1 MVILTSCSSECSFLK
16 RRYTKGY
23 YHEGSIHTQVK
34 NGTNSTETKA
44 DIIKKHEATTSRE
57 ICNNS
62 CDLVLEEKNE
72 SNQINTKIA
81 ELLDN
86 TTHKSKTINQNA
98 VTNLSVHLSQKNK
111 VNHTLTKKQVNN
123 IKPYCSDPGG
133 STGMYVIGSI
143 LGVLFSALLMFL
155 FYMLVLGAFVGLF
168 SGAFLGV
175 IIVALIVLV
184 VLAAIVIFINSD

>member
-1 MVILTSCSSECSFLK
+1 MVILTSCSSEYSFLK

-23 YHEGSIHTQVK
+23 YHEVGKHTQVK
-34 NGTNSTETKA
+34 NGTNSIEAKA

-62 CDLVLEEKNE
+62 CNLVLEEKNE

-86 TTHKSKTINQNA
+86 KTHKSKTINQNA
-98 VTNLSVHLSQKNK
+98 VTNLSVHLSQKNN
-111 VNHTLTKKQVNN
+111 VNNNSTKKRSYS

-133 STGMYVIGSI
+133 STGMYVIGTV
-143 LGVLFSALLMFL
+143 LGVLFSAFLLFL
-155 FYMLVLGAFVGLF
+155 FYMLILGAFVGLF

-184 VLAAIVIFINSD
+184 VLAAIVIFMNSD